1 MGRTTK
7 TVKVFIGGELRGIY
21 PIELAT
27 HKISDGNSGYIIEAR
42 REMIA
47 EGYTDDQL
55 RFATYA
61 VE

>member
-1 MGRTTK
+1 
-7 TVKVFIGGELRGIY
+7 VKVFIGGELRGIY

-27 HKISDGNSGYIIEAR
+27 HKISAGNSGYIIEAR